1 MLQFT
6 ITTTTMKN
14 WHPRLNQ
21 VIYFLHIG
29 SALFELSQNLPDR
42 YKQQTM
48 EEAEHHGGTFLFF
61 TILRAK
67 MQFSSGTCGG
77 QILLSRT
84 FPTIS
89 PLTGQEVLVGSNTRF
104 PLTFSIKLIMSAGIT
119 VACWIKSFS
128 FRRESLSFSRVI

>member
-67 MQFSSGTCGG
+67 CS
-77 QILLSRT
+77 
-84 FPTIS
+84 FP
-89 PLTGQEVLVGSNTRF
+89 QARAEAKYCFLVHF
-104 PLTFSIKLIMSAGIT
+104 PLFL
-119 VACWIKSFS
+119 
-128 FRRESLSFSRVI
+128 R

>member
-6 ITTTTMKN
+6 TTTTTTKN

-29 SALFELSQNLPDR
+29 SVLFELSQNLLDR

-48 EEAEHHGGTFLFF
+48 EEAEQHGGTFLFF
-61 TILRAK
+61 VIPLEK
-67 MQFSSGTCGG
+67 CSFPISGMCGG

-104 PLTFSIKLIMSAGIT
+104 PLTFSIKLIISAGIT
-119 VACWIKSFS
+119 VA
-128 FRRESLSFSRVI
+128 

>member
-1 MLQFT
+1 M
-6 ITTTTMKN
+6 
-14 WHPRLNQ
+14 
-21 VIYFLHIG
+21 
-29 SALFELSQNLPDR
+29 
-42 YKQQTM
+42 
-48 EEAEHHGGTFLFF
+48 
-61 TILRAK
+61 
-67 MQFSSGTCGG
+67 CGG

-128 FRRESLSFSRVI
+128 FRRESLSFSRDSLTFSRDSLRLKWHKGRGLTRVAAPGGGTPHIKGVGILVGNFELNP